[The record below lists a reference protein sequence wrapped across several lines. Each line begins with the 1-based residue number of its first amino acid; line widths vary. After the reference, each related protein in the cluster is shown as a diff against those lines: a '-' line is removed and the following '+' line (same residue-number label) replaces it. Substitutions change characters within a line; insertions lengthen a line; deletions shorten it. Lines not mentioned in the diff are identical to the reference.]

1 MYGRTPPDLLQSES
15 ETTPLL
21 LQLWQSI
28 NHEYAAESTLKELR
42 TAITY
47 IKNMCLTDAELD
59 GPMPSLTSWRRT
71 LKICRSCTALTSR
84 RSRRGTRWTTMT
96 SSALRCRF

>member
-1 MYGRTPPDLLQSES
+1 MPEAAADRSSAPYNGVAARIIALYSRMYGRTPPDLLQSES

-42 TAITY
+42 TAS
-47 IKNMCLTDAELD
+47 
-59 GPMPSLTSWRRT
+59 PT
-71 LKICRSCTALTSR
+71 LKICA
-84 RSRRGTRWTTMT
+84 
-96 SSALRCRF
+96 

>member
-1 MYGRTPPDLLQSES
+1 MCIRDSINGVAARIIALYSRMYGRTPPDLLQSES

-47 IKNMCLTDAELD
+47 IKNMCLTDAE
-59 GPMPSLTSWRRT
+59 
-71 LKICRSCTALTSR
+71 
-84 RSRRGTRWTTMT
+84 
-96 SSALRCRF
+96 RCV